1 MTDEHEQQKQA
12 ETERDETLKD
22 LDISSDEADKVK
34 GGRANADPCDGG
46 E

>member
-1 MTDEHEQQKQA
+1 MTDENEQQELA
-12 ETERDETLKD
+12 ETQRDESLKD
-22 LDISSDEADKVK
+22 LDISSDEADQVK